1 MDVNFDSITGIPSN
15 AYDWTGKLSSNPV
28 VLAFL
33 VVVIIVYYILFASLG
48 GAGEAPMGEGAS
60 ASGSGSGGG
69 LGALEVLMWGLFVVL
84 VLTNGLQYFF
94 NINLTASIKKLFSAE
109 PEIDLKVTRRSSSK
123 PKSAAKP
130 APPPKPV
137 VKPDPAHQPQVYH
150 VSDNKY
156 TYNDAQAIC
165 TALNGDLATY
175 DQIEDAYKS
184 GAEWCGYGW
193 SDGQM
198 AYFPTQKSTFDNLQ
212 DIEGHE
218 HDCGRP
224 GINGGFIDNPNVRFG
239 VNCYGRKPK
248 ETNEDKARLK
258 NSTVYPKTQADI
270 EQDKRVDYWRNKLE
284 SVEIAPF
291 SHDNWNRI

>member
-1 MDVNFDSITGIPSN
+1 MDVNFDSVTGIPSN

-33 VVVIIVYYILFASLG
+33 VVIIIVYYVLFASLG
-48 GAGEAPMGEGAS
+48 GAGEAPMGAGTAAE
-60 ASGSGSGGG
+60 GGG

-94 NINLTASIKKLFSAE
+94 NINLTASVKKLFSAE

-123 PKSAAKP
+123 QEPSPLKPHP
-130 APPPKPV
+130 APRPPPN
-137 VKPDPAHQPQVYH
+137 PAHQPQVYH
-150 VSDNKY
+150 VSNNKY

-165 TALNGDLATY
+165 TALNGELATY
-175 DQIEDAYKS
+175 DQIEDAHKS

-193 SDGQM
+193 SEGQM
-198 AYFPTQKSTFDNLQ
+198 AYFPTQKSTFDKLQ

-239 VNCYGRKPK
+239 VNCYGRKPG
-248 ETNEDKARLK
+248 ETSEDKARLK
-258 NSTVYPKTQADI
+258 NSTVYPKTLEDI
-270 EQDKRVDYWRNKLE
+270 EQDKRVEYWRNKLAN
-284 SVEIAPF
+284 VEISPF
-291 SHDNWNRI
+291 SHDNWNRV